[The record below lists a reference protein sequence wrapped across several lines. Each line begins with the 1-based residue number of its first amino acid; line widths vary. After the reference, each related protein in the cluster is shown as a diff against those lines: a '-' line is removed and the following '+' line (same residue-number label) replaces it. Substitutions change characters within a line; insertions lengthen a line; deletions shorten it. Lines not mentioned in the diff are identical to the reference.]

1 MEGIVNTNTPR
12 GMKAKRFLPFY
23 LFTFILLFMSAC
35 GVDSNKFR
43 LTGRLRNINQG
54 MFWIYSPDGAI
65 EGIDTIQVRD
75 GRFSYET
82 ELRVP
87 ATFIIIFP
95 NYSEQPVFAEPG
107 EEVDIKGNASQMKEM
122 IIKGTDDNDA
132 MTELRMELN
141 ELMPPE
147 IPKAVSKFINENP
160 KSRVS
165 HYLLQRYFLADPQA
179 NLEEAYSLALLM
191 QKEDPDDAKL
201 ARWKQELEGLRNGQQ
216 NKRLSDFSAKDIQ
229 GRNVSLSDLKSK
241 VNVITVWA
249 SWNYQSTDIQRRLQR
264 LKKLNSDKLSV
275 VSVCLDADAKK
286 CKQTL
291 ERDSVSWKTVCDG
304 RIWQTPILSKL
315 GIADVPGNLVLDDK
329 GVIQARNLNP
339 QKLEEKI
346 QQMLR

>member
-1 MEGIVNTNTPR
+1 
-12 GMKAKRFLPFY
+12 MKKQFIAL
-23 LFTFILLFMSAC
+23 LSVILLLSAC

-65 EGIDTIQVRD
+65 EGIDTIQVHN

-82 ELRVP
+82 ELRMP
-87 ATFIIIFP
+87 ATFVIIFP
-95 NYSEQPVFAEPG
+95 NFSEQPVFAEPG

-147 IPKAVSKFINENP
+147 VPKAVGKFINQNP
-160 KSRVS
+160 GSRVS
-165 HYLLQRYFLADPQA
+165 QYLLQRYFLSDPQA
-179 NLEEAYSLALLM
+179 NLEQAYVLASLM
-191 QKEDPDDAKL
+191 QKENPDDAKL
-201 ARWKQELEGLRNGQQ
+201 TKWKQELEGLRNGQQ
-216 NKRLSDFSAKDIQ
+216 NKQLSDFSAKDIQ

-264 LKKLNSDKLSV
+264 MKKNNGDKLSV
-275 VSVCLDADAKK
+275 VSVCLDADYKK

-291 ERDSVSWKTVCDG
+291 ERDSVPWKTVCDG
-304 RIWQTPILSKL
+304 RMWQTPMLSKL
-315 GIADVPGNLVLDDK
+315 GVADVPGNLVLNAN
-329 GVIQARNLNP
+329 GIVQARNLNP
-339 QKLEEKI
+339 QQLEDKI
-346 QQMLR
+346 SQMLK

>member
-1 MEGIVNTNTPR
+1 MPR
-12 GMKAKRFLPFY
+12 GMWVKRFLPFY
-23 LFTFILLFMSAC
+23 LFTFLLLFLSSC

-43 LTGRLRNINQG
+43 LTGRLRNLNQG

-87 ATFIIIFP
+87 ATLIVIFP

-147 IPKAVSKFINENP
+147 VPKAVAKFINENP
-160 KSRVS
+160 TSRVS
-165 HYLLQRYFLADPQA
+165 RYLLQRYFLTDPQA
-179 NLEEAYSLALLM
+179 DLEQAYILASLM
-191 QKEDPDDAKL
+191 QKEDPDDIQLTK
-201 ARWKQELEGLRNGQQ
+201 WKQELNGLRNGQL
-216 NKRLSDFSAKDIQ
+216 NKRLSDFSAKDVK
-229 GRNVSLSDLKSK
+229 GRDVSLSDLKSK

-249 SWNYQSTDIQRRLQR
+249 TWNYQSTDIQRRLQR
-264 LKKLNSDKLSV
+264 MKKRNGDRLSV
-275 VSVCLDADAKK
+275 ISVCLDADYKK

-291 ERDSVSWKTVCDG
+291 ERDSVPWKTICDG
-304 RIWQTPILSKL
+304 RMWQTPVLSKL

-329 GVIQARNLNP
+329 GVVQARNLNP

-346 QQMLR
+346 LQMLR

>member
-1 MEGIVNTNTPR
+1 MSGSRLI
-12 GMKAKRFLPFY
+12 A
-23 LFTFILLFMSAC
+23 LLSVVLLLSSC

-43 LTGRLRNINQG
+43 LAGRLRNLNQG

-87 ATFIIIFP
+87 ATLIIIFP

-147 IPKAVSKFINENP
+147 VPKAVAKFINENP

-165 HYLLQRYFLADPQA
+165 RYLLQRYFLTDPQA
-179 NLEEAYSLALLM
+179 NLEQAFVLVSLM
-191 QKEDPDDAKL
+191 QKEDPDDIQLTK
-201 ARWKQELEGLRNGQQ
+201 WKQELEGLRNGQL
-216 NKRLSDFSAKDIQ
+216 NKKLPDFSAKDVK
-229 GRNVSLSDLKSK
+229 GRDVSPSDLKSK

-249 SWNYQSTDIQRRLQR
+249 TWNYQSTDIQRRLQR
-264 LKKLNSDKLSV
+264 MKKRNGDRLSV
-275 VSVCLDADAKK
+275 VSVCLDADYKN

-291 ERDSVSWKTVCDG
+291 ERDSVPWKTICDG
-304 RIWQTPILSKL
+304 RMWQTPVLSKL
-315 GIADVPGNLVLDDK
+315 GMADVPGNLVLDDK
-329 GVIQARNLNP
+329 GVVQARNLNP

-346 QQMLR
+346 LQMLR

>member
-1 MEGIVNTNTPR
+1 MERTGNTITPR
-12 GMKAKRFLPFY
+12 GIKAKRFLPFY
-23 LFTFILLFMSAC
+23 LFTLILLFMSSC

-43 LTGRLRNINQG
+43 LAGRLRNINQG
-54 MFWIYSPDGAI
+54 TFFIYSPDGVIA
-65 EGIDTIQVRD
+65 GIDTIQVRD

-87 ATFIIIFP
+87 ATLVIIFP

-147 IPKAVSKFINENP
+147 VPKAVSKFIHENP

-179 NLEEAYSLALLM
+179 NLEEAYSLASLM

-201 ARWKQELEGLRNGQQ
+201 AKWKQELDGLRNGQQ
-216 NKRLSDFSAKDIQ
+216 GKRLSDFSAKDVQ
-229 GRNVSLSDLKSK
+229 GRNISLSDLKSK

-249 SWNYQSTDIQRRLQR
+249 SWNYPSTDIQRRLYR
-264 LKKLNSDKLSV
+264 MKKRNGDRLSV
-275 VSVCLDADAKK
+275 VSVCLDANIKN
-286 CKQTL
+286 CKQML
-291 ERDSVSWKTVCDG
+291 ERDSVPWKTVCDG
-304 RIWQTPILSKL
+304 RMWQTPILSKL

-329 GVIQARNLNP
+329 GVVQARNLNP

-346 QQMLR
+346 LQMLR